1 VTTLRI
7 ALAQVNSTVG
17 DLAGNAATV
26 LDWAGRAAGAGADL
40 VVFPEMMLTG
50 YPVEDLALRASFVA
64 ASLGTLEETARQLAA
79 DGLGGLAVVTGYL
92 GRRAGGRPRAG
103 EPAGAPQNA
112 AAVLFGGAVAVT
124 TAKHHLPNYGVF
136 DEYRYFVPGDRLPV
150 FRMPAG
156 SGQAVDVAVAICED
170 LWQDGGPVAVTR
182 QAGAGLLV
190 VPNASPYERGKHE
203 ARRQLCARRAREAGA
218 ALAYVNMIGG
228 QDELVFD
235 GDSIIVDARGELIAR
250 GPQFAETL
258 LVADLDLP
266 AAGGGEPGPDTPAEA
281 GDGTAMTVHRV
292 TLPAAD
298 RPSAPAS
305 EPGTAPADLVR
316 RALTRRGLTPHEPV
330 PGEGTPLDLAG
341 PAPDGAAPG
350 PDEPAPQ
357 PGEPA
362 ASLAATTP
370 PGAVWLPPAPAG
382 REQPGAPPVWPR
394 LAPLA
399 EVYAALVTG
408 VRDYVRKNG
417 FRSVILGLSGGIDS
431 ALTATI
437 AADALGPQRVHV
449 VLMPSRYSSGHSV
462 SDAEDLAKRQ
472 GLQARTVPI
481 AAMVDAFEAEL
492 DLAGLAA
499 ENLQSRIRGVIL
511 MGLSNA
517 AGHLVLTTGNKSE
530 IATGYSTLYGDS
542 AGGFGPIKDVLKTL
556 VWDLARWRNEQARR
570 RGETPPIPE
579 NSITK
584 PPSAEL
590 APGQLDTDSLP
601 DYAVLD
607 ALLDDYVE
615 RDLGA
620 ADLIAAGHDPDL
632 VDRVIQLVDR
642 AEYKRRQYPPGP
654 KITPRNFGRDR
665 RLPITNRWREP
676 HPGAR
681 PR

>member
-1 VTTLRI
+1 VTRLRI

-26 LDWAGRAAGAGADL
+26 VEWTRRAADAGADL

-50 YPVEDLALRASFVA
+50 YPVEDLALRDSFVQ
-64 ASLGTLEETARQLAA
+64 ASIATLEATAQQLDG
-79 DGLGGLAVVTGYL
+79 DGLGGIAVVTGYL
-92 GRRAGGRPRAG
+92 GRRPGRMPRAG
-103 EPAGAPQNA
+103 EPVSSAQNA
-112 AAVLFGGAVAVT
+112 AALLYGGTVAVT

-136 DEYRYFVPGDRLPV
+136 DEYRYFVPGNRLPV
-150 FRMPAG
+150 VRVPVQDG
-156 SGQAVDVAVAICED
+156 AVDVAIAICED

-190 VPNASPYERGKHE
+190 VPNASPYERGKDQ
-203 ARRQLCARRAREAGA
+203 ARLELVVRRAREAGA
-218 ALAYVNMIGG
+218 ALAYVNMVCG

-235 GDSIIVDARGELIAR
+235 GDSIVVDAEGGLISR
-250 GPQFAETL
+250 GPQFEETL

-266 AAGGGEPGPDTPAEA
+266 PARPVADSVPPADTPAEA
-281 GDGTAMTVHRV
+281 SDGTVMSIHRV
-292 TLPAAD
+292 TLPP
-298 RPSAPAS
+298 RPAGS
-305 EPGTAPADLVR
+305 
-316 RALTRRGLTPHEPV
+316 
-330 PGEGTPLDLAG
+330 AG
-341 PAPDGAAPG
+341 PPTSLP
-350 PDEPAPQ
+350 PLPEPAI
-357 PGEPA
+357 
-362 ASLAATTP
+362 S
-370 PGAVWLPPAPAG
+370 
-382 REQPGAPPVWPR
+382 PR
-394 LAPLA
+394 LSPHA
-399 EVYAALVTG
+399 EVYSALVTG

-431 ALTATI
+431 ALVATI
-437 AADALGPQRVHV
+437 AADALGADQVQV
-449 VLMPSRYSSGHSV
+449 VLMPSGYSSEHSV

-472 GLQARTVPI
+472 GLHARTVPI
-481 AAMVDAFEAEL
+481 APVVDAFQAEL
-492 DLAGLAA
+492 HLEGLAA

-517 AGHLVLTTGNKSE
+517 EGHLVLTTGNKSE

-556 VWDLARWRNEQARR
+556 VWELARWRNGQAVE

-601 DYAVLD
+601 DYSVLD

-615 RDLGA
+615 KDMGA
-620 ADLIAAGHDPDL
+620 AELVGAGHDPEL

-676 HPGAR
+676 VPGHPTASPRPGGATTS
-681 PR
+681 